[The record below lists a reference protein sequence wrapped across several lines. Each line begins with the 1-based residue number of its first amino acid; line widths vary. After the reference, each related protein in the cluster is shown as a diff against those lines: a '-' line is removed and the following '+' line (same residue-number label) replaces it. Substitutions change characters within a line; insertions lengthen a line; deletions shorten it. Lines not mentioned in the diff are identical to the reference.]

1 MLAAIELDGPT
12 RMLASNCALV
22 AREPGLLRLTLDAHQ
37 SGARTRAREEKLAQ
51 ALGRY
56 LGETLRIEITAGPV
70 AAETPAMAG
79 ERATQ
84 ETLAAARAALAG
96 DPTVRAL
103 QERFGATVNPDSV
116 RARRPA

>member
-12 RMLASNCALV
+12 RMLANNCALL

-51 ALGRY
+51 ALGRH
-56 LGETLRIEITAGPV
+56 LGETVRIEIAVGQVT
-70 AAETPAMAG
+70 AETPAQAG